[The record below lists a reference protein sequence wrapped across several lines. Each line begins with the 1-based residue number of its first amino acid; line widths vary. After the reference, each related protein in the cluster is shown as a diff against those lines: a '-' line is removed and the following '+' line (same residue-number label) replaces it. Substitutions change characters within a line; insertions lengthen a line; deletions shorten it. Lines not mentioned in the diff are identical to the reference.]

1 MPEEIRAKITGTVW
15 KIEVAKGEEIED
27 GDDIMILESMKMEIP
42 VLTEISGVVAEIAV
56 APGDVIHEGDLIAVI
71 GSPGGRTIINTTLQL
86 ILNMVDFDMDIQEAV
101 DASRMHHQWLPDRIR
116 LEAGA
121 VTPDVVEALEERG
134 HTVQMGGRQGSANA
148 IGVNPRTGER
158 MGAPDPRSA
167 DAGAVGVGA
176 REGSR

>member
-1 MPEEIRAKITGTVW
+1 MAPLVEPRPPDTERAHLQ
-15 KIEVAKGEEIED
+15 ALQL
-27 GDDIMILESMKMEIP
+27 LERHG
-42 VLTEISGVVAEIAV
+42 VLTREATLGEQ
-56 APGDVIHEGDLIAVI
+56 H
-71 GSPGGRTIINTTLQL
+71 PGG
-86 ILNMVDFDMDIQEAV
+86 FAAV
-101 DASRMHHQWLPDRIR
+101 YGLLR
-116 LEAGA
+116 
-121 VTPDVVEALEERG
+121 ALEERG